1 MSPPASAP
9 ALTISELAARSGVAP
24 SALRYYESLGLLG
37 AVRTAGNQRRY
48 ARAALRRVAVVRAAR
63 EMGVPLAEVV
73 AAFAALPAGREPTAA
88 DWARMSRRWHDE
100 LSHRIAVL
108 ARLRDDLGSCIGCGC
123 LSLQRCRLLNPGDR
137 AADLGD
143 GPRYLLWPAAPR
155 RRGPRA
161 GSG

>member
-1 MSPPASAP
+1 LSPPASAP

-63 EMGVPLAEVV
+63 AMGVPLTEVV

-88 DWARMSRRWHDE
+88 DWARMSRRWHDA
-100 LSHRIAVL
+100 SAAAACRCSA
-108 ARLRDDLGSCIGCGC
+108 AACSTPATAPPTSATGRATCCG
-123 LSLQRCRLLNPGDR
+123 R
-137 AADLGD
+137 
-143 GPRYLLWPAAPR
+143 PR
-155 RRGPRA
+155 RAGAGRARVLDRLA
-161 GSG
+161 GSR